1 MKRLFY
7 ILVALLLFAAVGAYV
22 GYSYATRQY
31 DNAPKRVNVG
41 KSFTEADLHSL
52 LCDSLGDDFG
62 NRVYNIWNLR
72 GGSLSRAHGSYLVKP
87 GETAFNMA
95 MRLRGGM
102 QDAVNVTIPNLRSYE
117 RVLEVISDNFEFDS
131 DAFKCAFDSLLAVN
145 DIPQECASA
154 IILPDTYQ
162 YYWTAGAETVAASLF
177 KHWNAFWTDDRKSKA
192 SSLKLSPLEV
202 STLASIVEE
211 ESAKRD
217 ERPVIARLYL
227 NRLDRGM
234 KLQAD
239 PTVKYAVG
247 DPALRRILN
256 VHLSTP
262 SPYNTY
268 IVDGLPPGPI
278 RMVDKA
284 TVDAVLNA
292 PHNNYLY
299 MCAKED
305 FSGYHN
311 FASSLSEHNAN
322 ARRYHAA
329 LNRNNIK

>member
-1 MKRLFY
+1 MKRLLY
-7 ILVALLLFAAVGAYV
+7 ILVFFLSLVAIGSCA
-22 GYSYATRQY
+22 GYYYATRQY
-31 DNAPKRVNVG
+31 EGAAARVNVG
-41 KSFTEADLHSL
+41 KSFSNNDLHAL
-52 LCDSLGDDFG
+52 LCDSLGEDFG
-62 NRVYNIWNLR
+62 NKVYNIWNMR

-87 GETAFNMA
+87 GETAFRVA

-117 RVLEVISDNFEFDS
+117 RVLEVISDNFEFEGVDLKS
-131 DAFKCAFDSLLAVN
+131 AFDSVLVAN
-145 DIPQECASA
+145 DIPRECAPA
-154 IILPDTYQ
+154 VIMPDTYQ
-162 YYWTAGAETVAASLF
+162 YYWTAGASSVAVSLL
-177 KHWNAFWTDDRKSKA
+177 KQWNVFWTDARKAKA
-192 SSLKLSPLEV
+192 STLNLDSLEV

-211 ESAKRD
+211 ESARRD

-227 NRLDRGM
+227 NRLERGM

-247 DPALRRILN
+247 DPTLRRILN
-256 VHLSTP
+256 MHLSTP

-268 IVDGLPPGPI
+268 IIDGLPPGPI
-278 RMVDKA
+278 RVVDKA
-284 TVDAVLNA
+284 TVDAVLNS
-292 PHNNYLY
+292 PRNNYLY

-305 FSGYHN
+305 FSGCHN
-311 FASSLSEHNAN
+311 FASTLAEHNAN